1 MNESNGTFVN
11 GVELTQSEKAK
22 MFDEIAEKFYKR
34 NFGQTSIA
42 DIELLKVENS
52 VVNQLAN
59 NVQKTNWNSV
69 KNAKGEKIKWKVI
82 RLQKE

>member
-59 NVQKTNWNSV
+59 NVKKTNWNSV